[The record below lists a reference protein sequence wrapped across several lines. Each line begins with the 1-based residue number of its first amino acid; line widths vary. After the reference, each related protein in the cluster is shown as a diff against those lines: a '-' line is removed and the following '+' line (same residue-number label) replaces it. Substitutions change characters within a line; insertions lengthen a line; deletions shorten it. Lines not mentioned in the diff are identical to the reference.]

1 MIGYSFGNLKIRVE
15 FTDDYALE
23 PLHRNLM
30 GSSGGQVDSE
40 GKYLQPKSSITG
52 KTCGYENHSGP
63 RINIAHST
71 SAFHRPHVREFYYEI
86 VAYSKSV
93 AKICPALQNN
103 TQIISFLK

>member
-1 MIGYSFGNLKIRVE
+1 MIGYSFGNLMIRVE

-30 GSSGGQVDSE
+30 GSSGGQVDAE

-71 SAFHRPHVREFYYEI
+71 SVFHRPHVREFYYEI

-93 AKICPALQNN
+93 AKNLSSIA
-103 TQIISFLK
+103 K